1 MSVTDTALEHAF
13 NSIDEDG
20 SGFIDPD
27 EVPARARARPPICA
41 LIRAA
46 VCPRAV
52 TSALHRWQ
60 PRATGSAARA
70 RGARAPTASVLC
82 ARVLPSLSLSPTP
95 PHPAPRQ
102 PCGLTDPARAQFKAL
117 CLKLDE
123 SMTDDAIDEVRA
135 RIYTCSFFC
144 RLRREVL
151 CRGRER
157 PTPSLHAT

>member
-1 MSVTDTALEHAF
+1 MNAAATGE
-13 NSIDEDG
+13 
-20 SGFIDPD
+20 
-27 EVPARARARPPICA
+27 
-41 LIRAA
+41 RAA
-46 VCPRAV
+46 AWAPRIRTSEPFSTPQTKSHKDTIGFGNVGLAV
-52 TSALHRWQ
+52 EKH
-60 PRATGSAARA
+60 AR
-70 RGARAPTASVLC
+70 
-82 ARVLPSLSLSPTP
+82 
-95 PHPAPRQ
+95 PRQ